1 MARRSVVSK
10 FQYSPRHAASL
21 LSLTVGRFPRLRGR
35 APGRAELGAK
45 KQAKAT
51 GTAQPT
57 TIGAAS
63 ASGGVRLARQAYG
76 TVQVPID
83 CHPLLA
89 LNPDAYMKA
98 PLAPAYPAANVTGRF
113 TVRLFPDV
121 TMVVVAILREH

>member
-76 TVQVPID
+76 TVQVPSD

-89 LNPDAYMKA
+89 LDPDAYMKM
-98 PLAPAYPAANVTGRF
+98 PFAPAYAPVNVTGKF
-113 TVRLFPDV
+113 TVRLFPDG
-121 TMVVVAILREH
+121 TTVAAAMLMEH